1 MPTYDYRCSTC
12 EIDFDVFQSFSED
25 TLKKCPTQ
33 KSGNSPEGC
42 TSSGRGKVEKV
53 FSAPGIAFKGTG
65 FYKNDSRSGST
76 NSDKS
81 TTSESSKSESSKSDS
96 TKSESSKGDSTK
108 KSDSKSETKPKSD
121 STGKSDSSKKSPPAK
136 SATKS

>member
-12 EIDFDVFQSFSED
+12 GIDFDVFQSFSED

-65 FYKNDSRSGST
+65 FYKNDSRSGAT
-76 NSDKS
+76 KSDKS
-81 TTSESSKSESSKSDS
+81 TSSESSKSES
-96 TKSESSKGDSTK
+96 TKSESSKGDSAK

>member
-25 TLKKCPTQ
+25 TLKKCPSK

-76 NSDKS
+76 KSDKS
-81 TTSESSKSESSKSDS
+81 TSSESTKAES
-96 TKSESSKGDSTK
+96 TKSEPSKGDSAK

-121 STGKSDSSKKSPPAK
+121 STSKSDSSKKSPPAK